1 MKYEFIRI
9 HRKEHKVMKLCE
21 VLEVS
26 TSGFYDW
33 LKRPE
38 SERSRENRRLTEKIR
53 HYHQQSRAIY
63 GSPKIHEDLVAEGE
77 TCSVKRVARLMQKA
91 GIQSKMARKFVITTD
106 SRNTMEAAP
115 DLLQR
120 QFNVDQPD
128 EAWVSDTTFIATR
141 EGWLYLAVIL
151 ELFSR
156 QVIGWA
162 MGKHNNEELVQ
173 DALTMA
179 IWRRGKVKDVI
190 VHSDQGSTYASRGYQ
205 KRLKDNTLR
214 CSMARKG
221 ECLDNAVA
229 ESFFGT
235 LKNEL
240 VYHED
245 YHSRA
250 EARQSIFEYIEVFY
264 NRQRRHASLNYL
276 TPVDYETKHAS
287 N

>member
-276 TPVDYETKHAS
+276 TPVEYEGKHAC